1 MTTRNELI
9 EQNLGLVHA
18 CAKRFSGKGID
29 YDDLYSAGCLGLVK
43 AIDRFDPDRGYQLST
58 YAVPVILGE
67 IKLLF
72 REGGTV
78 KLSRSL
84 RDRSTKARAIA
95 DEYLRETG
103 REIRIAQLAD
113 RMGCDVYQAQ
123 EALSASQSALS
134 LSYEG
139 DEQRA
144 IEIPVDSPEEDLTD
158 KLSLR
163 EAIKDLNED
172 ERQLIR
178 LRYFQHKTQ
187 SEIAKRLDTT
197 QVQISR
203 REKKILIKLRAML
216 A

>member
-1 MTTRNELI
+1 MMTRNELI

-139 DEQRA
+139 DEQRV

-216 A
+216 V